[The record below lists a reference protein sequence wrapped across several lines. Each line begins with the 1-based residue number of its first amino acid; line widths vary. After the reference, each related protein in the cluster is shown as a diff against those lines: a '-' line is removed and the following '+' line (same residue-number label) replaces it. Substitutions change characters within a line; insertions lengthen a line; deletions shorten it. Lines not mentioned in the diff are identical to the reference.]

1 MGIVVSQIPGG
12 IIVWSW
18 LVGGKQVGNVCKGQ
32 RKMISK
38 GLNEEEEQRD
48 GMIQLSFSRVWS

>member
-1 MGIVVSQIPGG
+1 VSQIPGG

-18 LVGGKQVGNVCKGQ
+18 LVGSKQVGNVWKGQ
-32 RKMISK
+32 RRMISK
-38 GLNEEEEQRD
+38 GLNEEEEEQRD